1 MPRTIRDQIGR
12 RGIPLIMAIC
22 AVLLVAPAGVAPAQE
37 ASSTPPAAGLPPS
50 EIGPDA
56 PHLQTVAQGV
66 VGLDGPVVWR
76 VREVSLLGSTAPE
89 TGGFSFVLQR
99 TGTGLVRNELT
110 GRRTRLEPGEA
121 FFMPTGDP
129 FVRTAVG
136 DDPVVAWIIEMVA
149 PDQPAILGLE
159 GGTVLVTTPE
169 ISDYPAGSFDAE
181 LMRAVLL
188 PDESIAVSTRTGP
201 ALLMV
206 TSGRVRAGA
215 EDDAEPGTVSAGTGE
230 LLTGPVTITNDQ
242 PQAAVVVI
250 AAIGEA
256 VDGAEFS
263 VAQAEPDVA
272 EPEVAAPPPTAAPPV
287 IVAEPP
293 PPTAAPQP
301 PPSGGDSDS
310 DNLTDEQEAAI
321 GADPLNP
328 DTDADGIADG
338 DEINIYGTDPLSND
352 TDGDG
357 LLDGEE
363 VFNFGTNPLSSDTDG
378 DGLTDN
384 DEIYTHGTN
393 PVVADTDGDGVPD
406 GEEVL
411 IFGTDPLDPA
421 SAP

>member
-1 MPRTIRDQIGR
+1 M
-12 RGIPLIMAIC
+12 
-22 AVLLVAPAGVAPAQE
+22 
-37 ASSTPPAAGLPPS
+37 
-50 EIGPDA
+50 
-56 PHLQTVAQGV
+56 
-66 VGLDGPVVWR
+66 
-76 VREVSLLGSTAPE
+76 
-89 TGGFSFVLQR
+89 
-99 TGTGLVRNELT
+99 
-110 GRRTRLEPGEA
+110 
-121 FFMPTGDP
+121 
-129 FVRTAVG
+129 
-136 DDPVVAWIIEMVA
+136 
-149 PDQPAILGLE
+149 
-159 GGTVLVTTPE
+159 
-169 ISDYPAGSFDAE
+169 
-181 LMRAVLL
+181 
-188 PDESIAVSTRTGP
+188 PDESIVVSTRTGP

-230 LLTGPVTITNDQ
+230 LLTGPFTITNDQ

-256 VDGAEFS
+256 VDGEEIS
-263 VAQAEPDVA
+263 VAQAEPDVVA
-272 EPEVAAPPPTAAPPV
+272 PEAA
-287 IVAEPP
+287 PP
-293 PPTAAPQP
+293 PPTAVPPVIAVEPPPPPTAVPQP

-321 GADPLNP
+321 GSDPLNP

-393 PVVADTDGDGVPD
+393 PVVADSDGDGVPD
-406 GEEVL
+406 GEEIL